1 MISSHHFYDVIHQR
15 LMRLE
20 EIKKLAHGTADAAYV
35 LDSQGI
41 IVSWNSAA
49 TALFGLSE
57 SQVVGE
63 ACSDTLK
70 GIDECGHACGV
81 DCSILQRANC
91 RDPLKNYDIKTRV
104 GGHEI
109 WCNVSVVILDSSTSK
124 NSYTLHIVRPT
135 DVQKRLEL
143 AVKDFVLAE
152 TSLPEANVRE
162 ILTTKRSP
170 TSTVDLT
177 AREVEVLR
185 HLATGLTT
193 ERIAETL
200 GISKT
205 TANNHIQHIMKKLS
219 AHSRLEAIRRAEQ
232 AGLI

>member
-1 MISSHHFYDVIHQR
+1 
-15 LMRLE
+15 MRIE

-35 LDSQGI
+35 LDSHGT

-49 TALFGLSE
+49 EALFGVSE
-57 SQVVGE
+57 AAAVGN

-70 GIDECGHACGV
+70 GIDECGHECGS
-81 DCSILQRANC
+81 DCSILRRANC
-91 RDPLKNYDIKTRV
+91 RDPLKNYDIRTRV
-104 GGHEI
+104 GGREL
-109 WCNVSVVILDSSTSK
+109 WCNVSVVILDSSSST

-162 ILTTKRSP
+162 MLATKRSP
-170 TSTVDLT
+170 SSTVDLT
-177 AREVEVLR
+177 ARETEVLR
-185 HLATGLTT
+185 LLAAGRTT
-193 ERIAETL
+193 ERIAGDL
-200 GISKT
+200 GISRT
-205 TANNHIQHIMKKLS
+205 TTNNHVQHIMKKLS

>member
-1 MISSHHFYDVIHQR
+1 
-15 LMRLE
+15 MRLE

-35 LDSQGI
+35 LDSQGT
-41 IVSWNSAA
+41 IVSWNAA
-49 TALFGLSE
+49 AEALFGMNE
-57 SQVVGE
+57 AQAVGH

-70 GIDECGHACGV
+70 GIDECGHECGA
-81 DCSILQRANC
+81 DCSILRRANC

-104 GGHEI
+104 GGREV
-109 WCNVSVVILDSSTSK
+109 WCNVSVVILDNSSST

-170 TSTVDLT
+170 TATVDLT

-185 HLATGLTT
+185 LLAAGNTT
-193 ERIAETL
+193 ERIADDL
-200 GISKT
+200 GISRT
-205 TANNHIQHIMKKLS
+205 TTNNHIQHILKKLS

>member
-1 MISSHHFYDVIHQR
+1 
-15 LMRLE
+15 MRLD

-35 LDSQGI
+35 LDSQGT
-41 IVSWNSAA
+41 IVSWNTAA
-49 TALFGLSE
+49 EELFGIKATE
-57 SQVVGE
+57 TVGE

-70 GIDECGHACGV
+70 GIDECGHACGA

-104 GGHEI
+104 GGREI
-109 WCNVSVVILDSSTSK
+109 WCNVSVVILDSSSST

-170 TSTVDLT
+170 TASVELT
-177 AREVEVLR
+177 ARELEVLR
-185 HLATGLTT
+185 HLAAGSTT
-193 ERIAETL
+193 ERTAKEL
-200 GISKT
+200 GVSKT
-205 TANNHIQHIMKKLS
+205 TVNNHVQHLMKKLS